1 MMYMIM
7 KGPADA
13 FILVA
18 SENKHQYLNIL
29 ILWVFKKKKF
39 CFFYLEIILLRY
51 PIWAIHIVA
60 IDTYWHIAL

>member
-29 ILWVFKKKKF
+29 ILWVFKIYF
-39 CFFYLEIILLRY
+39 SGFFPRINFT
-51 PIWAIHIVA
+51 PIPYMGY
-60 IDTYWHIAL
+60 TYSYN

>member
-1 MMYMIM
+1 M

-29 ILWVFKKKKF
+29 ILWVLKIYFSD
-39 CFFYLEIILLRY
+39 FFPRINFT
-51 PIWAIHIVA
+51 PIPYMGY
-60 IDTYWHIAL
+60 TYSYN